1 MKKFLFILIFLISVN
16 LIVLPQ
22 SRVTK
27 SQLIFPDIDEYK
39 TLKCDFHI
47 HTVFSD
53 GLVWPDFRVSEAIQ
67 DGLDAIAITDHIE
80 YRPHK
85 EFLTGDLNTS
95 SSIARKEAKYQN
107 FIVIKGAE
115 ITRKMPPGHINAI
128 FLNDVN
134 PLETDDVVEAVKAAY
149 EQGAFIFWNHPC
161 WKAQQPDTVVWFDI
175 HTELYSKGYIHGIEL
190 VNFSDFCPEAWKWAK
205 EKNLTIL
212 SNSDIHGTTN
222 TSEFVKHRPI
232 TLVFAH
238 EFSEEAIKEALFAR
252 RTLAYY
258 DEKIFGE
265 KQWLEKLFKNSLKI
279 EKHNNPDIQRTFY
292 EITNL
297 SSVPII
303 LKPQNNSLVINRIVP
318 KIIEIPPLSKVNFDI
333 RYKNYSEQKVK
344 FDVKTFIYDIDK
356 YLEFELDVK

>member
-107 FIVIKGAE
+107 FIVIRGAE

-161 WKAQQPDTVVWFDI
+161 WKAQQPDTVVWFNM
-175 HTELYSKGYIHGIEL
+175 HTELYTKGYIHGIEL
-190 VNFSDFCPEAWKWAK
+190 VNFSDFCPEAWKWGQ

-232 TLVFAH
+232 TLVFA
-238 EFSEEAIKEALFAR
+238 SELSENAIKDALFAR
-252 RTLAYY
+252 RTLVYY
-258 DEKIFGE
+258 NEKIYGE
-265 KQWLEKLFKNSLKI
+265 KQWLEKLFKNSLEI
-279 EKHNNPDIQRTFY
+279 EKHNDPDIHRTFY

-297 SSVPII
+297 TSVPII
-303 LKPQNNSLVINRIVP
+303 LEPQNTEIVKKRIIP
-318 KIIEIPPLSKVNFDI
+318 EKIEVPPLTKVNFDI

-344 FDVKTFIYDIDK
+344 FDVTSFVYDIDK